1 MANFNKICIQQ
12 CTRNMIPENGKEKN
26 VQKMRH
32 LAAMATYSISN
43 IPDLIKSL
51 YYESSC
57 PSSFNRG
64 VTYSIS

>member
-1 MANFNKICIQQ
+1 
-12 CTRNMIPENGKEKN
+12 MIPENGKEKN

-32 LAAMATYSISN
+32 LAAMATYSINN
-43 IPDLIKSL
+43 IPDLIKSP